1 MCNSFFVACRFVYL
15 NHLVALNH
23 LNGSTGN
30 EEPLVNAG
38 VNRSRSLVVTLRDVE
53 LAGVGAVVGVRDSGV
68 GEVNVTLV
76 GLASDELLP
85 GLGALSDDVHGVL
98 LVLALAAEGELV
110 LGLAIGDLVDAEP
123 LVGGTEK
130 TRQVSLDI
138 LDVVELGGERVVD
151 VNDDDLPVS
160 LALVEQSH
168 DTEDLDLLD
177 LTRLGDELTN
187 LADVE
192 RVVVTLSLGLGV
204 GDVGVLPGLEKAS
217 AELQWV
223 NWMHSGTYL
232 GEGTVV
238 PEVTLVGEAVADEA
252 QLALLGVLLD
262 GVEGLL
268 LGDLMACQHA
278 CARHWEEGLRR
289 TSCLALV
296 QRGISTT
303 MFRMVCCSLA

>member
-1 MCNSFFVACRFVYL
+1 M
-15 NHLVALNH
+15 
-23 LNGSTGN
+23 
-30 EEPLVNAG
+30 
-38 VNRSRSLVVTLRDVE
+38 RD
-53 LAGVGAVVGVRDSGV
+53 GGV
-68 GEVNVTLV
+68 GEVDVTLV

-85 GLGALSDDVHGVL
+85 GLGALTDNVHGVL

-110 LGLAIGDLVDAEP
+110 LRLAIGDFVDAEP
-123 LVGGTEK
+123 LVGGAEK
-130 TRQVSLDI
+130 ARQVSLDI

-204 GDVGVLPGLEKAS
+204 GDVGVLPCLDRPS
-217 AELQWV
+217 AELQCV
-223 NWMHSGTYL
+223 NCMRNRSYL

-238 PEVTLVGEAVADEA
+238 PEVTLVGEAVTDEA
-252 QLALLGVLLD
+252 ELALLGVLLD
-262 GVEGLL
+262 GVESLL
-268 LGDLMACQHA
+268 LGDLRACQTA
-278 CARHWEEGLRR
+278 GTRHWRMVQL